1 MAKRK
6 EEKNKQKRQQM
17 STARS
22 KEDNWVVIEA
32 RFEWTTYFEVWFR
45 GQEEMGREAL
55 RLIQKEHPEKNF
67 VLVQR

>member
-1 MAKRK
+1 
-6 EEKNKQKRQQM
+6 M
-17 STARS
+17 SSARS

-32 RFEWTTYFEVWFR
+32 RFMWTTYFEVWFR

-55 RLIQKEHPEKNF
+55 RLTQKAYPDKNF